1 MIDSVQQGNSQ
12 VTVKQSDLLYKK
24 FDLLIPMKYDENK
37 KKAKQTLRRSKKV
50 IADNTREIEDYWTT
64 MPTMPRKSV
73 QY

>member
-1 MIDSVQQGNSQ
+1 
-12 VTVKQSDLLYKK
+12 
-24 FDLLIPMKYDENK
+24 MKYDENK

-64 MPTMPRKSV
+64 MPTMPTMPRKSV